1 MKKTAII
8 LAALLAASAF
18 AGMRAGNS
26 DSKDTFFR
34 KLNTFNS
41 VVRELQTGYVD
52 TIDAEE
58 LMDNAIG
65 MMLYQ
70 LDPYTEYYPSGNQ
83 DEILALSAGSY
94 AGIGSIISKRGD
106 NVIIADPYW
115 NSPARTG
122 GLRRGDVIVA
132 VDGDTVRPTTDIGD
146 VSKRLRGQAGTN
158 VRIDVARPWIGPD
171 SLLTFEITRRA
182 IVTEPVPYYG
192 MLPDSTGYICLTT
205 FSESAARDVKSALTK
220 LLAHPGLKG
229 LIIDMRNNGGGLLE
243 DAVQIASLFVP
254 RGTEILRTRGREAEE
269 RIYKTTVNPIAP
281 ELPLVL
287 LVNGQTASSSEIL
300 AGAMQDLDRGVVV
313 GSRTYGKGLVQST
326 RPLPYGDIMKLTTA
340 RYYIPS
346 GRLIQALNYS
356 ERNDDGS
363 PKRTPDSLTT
373 AYSTAAGRTVR
384 DGWRHHPLHRH
395 RGEDHQP
402 PALQYTV
409 RLVGL

>member
-122 GLRRGDVIVA
+122 GLRRGDVIVPSTA
-132 VDGDTVRPTTDIGD
+132 IQCAPPPISAMCRSACAD
-146 VSKRLRGQAGTN
+146 
-158 VRIDVARPWIGPD
+158 
-171 SLLTFEITRRA
+171 RRA
-182 IVTEPVPYYG
+182 P
-192 MLPDSTGYICLTT
+192 MCASTLH
-205 FSESAARDVKSALTK
+205 
-220 LLAHPGLKG
+220 AHG
-229 LIIDMRNNGGGLLE
+229 
-243 DAVQIASLFVP
+243 
-254 RGTEILRTRGREAEE
+254 
-269 RIYKTTVNPIAP
+269 
-281 ELPLVL
+281 
-287 LVNGQTASSSEIL
+287 
-300 AGAMQDLDRGVVV
+300 
-313 GSRTYGKGLVQST
+313 
-326 RPLPYGDIMKLTTA
+326 
-340 RYYIPS
+340 
-346 GRLIQALNYS
+346 
-356 ERNDDGS
+356 
-363 PKRTPDSLTT
+363 
-373 AYSTAAGRTVR
+373 
-384 DGWRHHPLHRH
+384 
-395 RGEDHQP
+395 
-402 PALQYTV
+402 
-409 RLVGL
+409 

>member
-243 DAVQIASLFVP
+243 DAVQIASLFVA

-373 AYSTAAGRTVR
+373 A
-384 DGWRHHPLHRH
+384 
-395 RGEDHQP
+395 
-402 PALQYTV
+402 
-409 RLVGL
+409 